1 MTRPRLT
8 RIGIFFGVLCMMAVH
23 CANPTLPKISIVSPE
38 QNAVYFGDSGPFAV
52 DVEVRVPLPGCGAKT
67 YPIEPT
73 SFTATLQGLLD
84 GEPAGDPI
92 DVTPSFGEGVL
103 DPETGAYVWTG
114 TVNVSSFGDY
124 ELYFTIGNTRGQG
137 ANDVFFRVEQTVA
150 TFPGG
155 TYTMTVSSL
164 GQNPASC
171 LVPNIL
177 LGTITNIIKTA
188 WFMQFLPSG
197 ADILAWEP
205 PNAYPLT
212 LELPSPLSWVDVVL
226 SLDGFNNDILMDG
239 PPDYTIDF
247 TPFAQ
252 KYGLPLACV
261 ITASADGMFNDIDP
275 LDPDGLLTVQIL
287 DVQAS
292 PGGTCNLSPPAGD
305 CALIVGIDAD

>member
-1 MTRPRLT
+1 
-8 RIGIFFGVLCMMAVH
+8 
-23 CANPTLPKISIVSPE
+23 LPKISVISPE
-38 QNAVYFGDSGPFAV
+38 QNAVFVAGSGPFLLDA
-52 DVEVRVPLPGCGAKT
+52 EVRVPLPGCGAKT

-92 DVTPSFGEGVL
+92 DVTADFGEGVL
-103 DPETGAYVWTG
+103 DPGTGEYVWTG
-114 TVNVSSFGDY
+114 AVSLPTFGEY
-124 ELYFTIGNTRGQG
+124 ELFFTISNARGQG
-137 ANDVFFRVEQTVA
+137 ANNVLFRLEQTV
-150 TFPGG
+150 TGFSGG
-155 TYTMTVSSL
+155 MYTMTVSSL

-171 LVPNIL
+171 LIPNIM
-177 LGTITNIIKTA
+177 LGAITTIIKNI

-197 ADILAWEP
+197 ADILANG
-205 PNAYPLT
+205 NAYPLT
-212 LELPSPLSWVDVVL
+212 LELPSPLSWVDVIL
-226 SLDGFNNDILMDG
+226 SLDELNNDILMDG

-247 TPFAQ
+247 TGMVP
-252 KYGLPLACV
+252 GLPLDCV

-275 LDPDGLLTVQIL
+275 VDPDGLLTVQIL